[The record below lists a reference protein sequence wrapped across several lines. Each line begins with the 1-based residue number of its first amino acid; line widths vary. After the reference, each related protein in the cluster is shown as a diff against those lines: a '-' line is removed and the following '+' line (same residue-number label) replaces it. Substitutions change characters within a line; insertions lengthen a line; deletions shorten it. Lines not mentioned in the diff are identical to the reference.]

1 MIKSYTNESEW
12 ASATKPTTESTVGLL
27 LDSNTPVIN
36 GVNVLVTI
44 PKYGDAVVLDADG
57 NIRFIAFGTFNN
69 DTFPSSWTKV
79 GVVYRVRGKKVDVI
93 SYTSLGGIR
102 YSAIWRL
109 RITGYSLDGVDH
121 TVTLNTYDNNGTNHP
136 LT

>member
-69 DTFPSSWTKV
+69 ATFPSSWTKV
-79 GVVYRVRGKKVDVI
+79 GVYYRAQGKDVRFI
-93 SYTSLGGIR
+93 SHTSLGGKK
-102 YSAIWRL
+102 YS
-109 RITGYSLDGVDH
+109 DV
-121 TVTLNTYDNNGTNHP
+121 
-136 LT
+136 

>member
-69 DTFPSSWTKV
+69 ATFPS
-79 GVVYRVRGKKVDVI
+79 G
-93 SYTSLGGIR
+93 
-102 YSAIWRL
+102 
-109 RITGYSLDGVDH
+109 
-121 TVTLNTYDNNGTNHP
+121 
-136 LT
+136 